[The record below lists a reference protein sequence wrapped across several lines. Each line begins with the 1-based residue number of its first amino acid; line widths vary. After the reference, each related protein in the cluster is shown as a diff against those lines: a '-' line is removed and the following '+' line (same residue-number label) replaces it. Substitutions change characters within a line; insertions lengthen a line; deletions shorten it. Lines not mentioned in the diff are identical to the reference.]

1 MKKRLEEL
9 GIEVSRDRRMRDKK
23 NSRIKRADIDRDSPH
38 LAPVMAPGCGLLFV
52 NPGYLYEIHCV
63 GSDEKPCEQERIDE
77 SAEINLACS
86 DVTPM
91 SNDTKTGRTGS
102 I

>member
-1 MKKRLEEL
+1 
-9 GIEVSRDRRMRDKK
+9 
-23 NSRIKRADIDRDSPH
+23 
-38 LAPVMAPGCGLLFV
+38 MAPGCGLLFV

-63 GSDEKPCEQERIDE
+63 GSDERPCEQERIDE

-91 SNDTKTGRTGS
+91 SNDTKNRENRKHIKDWRKGKAPPVKHGIS
-102 I
+102 C